1 MNRQLKKGR
10 VGCRTPKPL
19 SEIWKVTTML
29 PIHTVIGEEQ
39 VDEREDYDFQSA
51 TEYFTKL
58 EEVFATFL
66 NRPIRIDDLEEL
78 VNQCNRLYPIL
89 KMIYLCFD
97 FFSFFTFIARKSVA
111 GLGKNIN

>member
-1 MNRQLKKGR
+1 MLLKNVASKVAPSVNRQLKKGR

-29 PIHTVIGEEQ
+29 PIHTVTGEEQ

-51 TEYFTKL
+51 TEYFMKL
-58 EEVFATFL
+58 EEVFASFL

-78 VNQCNRLYPIL
+78 VNQCNRLYPFL

-97 FFSFFTFIARKSVA
+97 FFLFS
-111 GLGKNIN
+111 LL